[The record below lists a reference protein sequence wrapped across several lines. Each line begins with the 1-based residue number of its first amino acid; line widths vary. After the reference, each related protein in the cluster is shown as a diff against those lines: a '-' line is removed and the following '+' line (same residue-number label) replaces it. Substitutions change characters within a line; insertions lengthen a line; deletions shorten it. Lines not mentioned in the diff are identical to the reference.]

1 MKKST
6 EMLVYEHI
14 TKLPWIGAVLWTALM
29 TWAFQFWPLENYLY
43 SFTRHFFFGLSW
55 VFLWFILDDRIAT
68 RFRRKISLRDPLIR
82 DAWFRNI
89 LEDAG
94 VDLNSD
100 DNYDDED

>member
-6 EMLVYEHI
+6 ESFIYEHV

-43 SFTRHFFFGLSW
+43 SFTRHFLFGLSW

-68 RFRRKISLRDPLIR
+68 RFRRKVLLSTPGLREACIQG
-82 DAWFRNI
+82 I

-94 VDLNSD
+94 VLSTEAIAEE
-100 DNYDDED
+100 DED